1 MTLQTRTGT
10 SSEPVPLDNVR
21 VSCSMEKH
29 HVPARIPAK
38 DNVSVSQLLDR
49 EQKLSALIMWL
60 KKQ

>member
-1 MTLQTRTGT
+1 
-10 SSEPVPLDNVR
+10 
-21 VSCSMEKH
+21 MEKH